1 MRLFRLIA
9 TPIVLLALLGFL
21 LWAGRWGWRELTAPI
36 PTPEPTPC
44 VTQPVDVVVPQN
56 VSVRVLNGGFTSG
69 LAGKASKHLESAG
82 FTILTVGNTDE
93 RIMATLIRGNIQNEA
108 ALELT
113 ASYFASA
120 TIEHDDRVDGTI
132 DVLVGSEFAGFGEGP
147 LLENPSNTGNLCVP
161 PTPDPTPVS
170 GSPSP
175 AVSPPAEGE

>member
-9 TPIVLLALLGFL
+9 TPIVLLALLGLL
-21 LWAGRWGWRELTAPI
+21 LWAGSWGWRELTAPI

-44 VTQPVDVVVPQN
+44 VTQPVDMVTPAN
-56 VSVRVLNGGFTSG
+56 VSVRVLNGGFTGG

-93 RIMATLIRGNIQNEA
+93 RIKTTVIRGNIQNDA

-113 ASYFASA
+113 ASYFSGAMV
-120 TIEHDDRVDGTI
+120 EYDQRVDGTI

-147 LLENPSNTGNLCVP
+147 LLENPSDTGKLCVP
-161 PTPDPTPVS
+161 PTPQPSPVPS
-170 GSPSP
+170 SPAASPS
-175 AVSPPAEGE
+175 SEGE